1 MSKTTTKPETLGI
14 PELSASLAEAHDLT
28 KARAKAILD
37 SLRDEIVQALLAG
50 DVDMVLTDAAS
61 GRGYIGANPDKL
73 KIVGGPLGAE
83 DFGFIFKQGSD
94 LVKPFNAAIATMK
107 KDGFLE
113 HLNTRWFY
121 MYDASSK

>member
-50 DVDMVLTDAAS
+50 KRVNLFGLGTYEVRATKEKM
-61 GRGYIGANPDKL
+61 GRNPKTGEKIAIPAGRKVVFKVAKGL
-73 KIVGGPLGAE
+73 K
-83 DFGFIFKQGSD
+83 DQ
-94 LVKPFNAAIATMK
+94 M
-107 KDGFLE
+107 
-113 HLNTRWFY
+113 
-121 MYDASSK
+121 

>member
-50 DVDMVLTDAAS
+50 KRVNLFGLGTYEVRATKEKM
-61 GRGYIGANPDKL
+61 GRNPKTGEKIAIPAGRKVVFKVAKGL
-73 KIVGGPLGAE
+73 KDQL
-83 DFGFIFKQGSD
+83 
-94 LVKPFNAAIATMK
+94 
-107 KDGFLE
+107 
-113 HLNTRWFY
+113 
-121 MYDASSK
+121 